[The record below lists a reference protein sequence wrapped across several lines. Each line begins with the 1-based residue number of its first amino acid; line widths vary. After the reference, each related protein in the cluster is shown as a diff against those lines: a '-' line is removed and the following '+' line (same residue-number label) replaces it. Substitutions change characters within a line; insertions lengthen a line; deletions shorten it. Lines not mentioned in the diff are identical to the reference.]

1 MTATGG
7 KNSPAYVLFG
17 KTRRSV
23 LGLLFGHPDDS
34 FYLRQVA
41 RTVGIASGTVQRDLQ
56 PLVHAG
62 IIIRVRQGN
71 QVYFQANRGCPVFVE
86 LRGLVVK
93 TVTVGEVF
101 RAALTP
107 LRRKILLAFIYGSFA
122 RGAQQRGSDM
132 DLLIVG
138 DVRFGRG
145 GGRARPR
152 AAQTRPR
159 SEPDG
164 LLRREFRTRLSAGQQ
179 FLMSVLKGP
188 KIFLIGGERE
198 LAGLAA
204 QRVAR

>member
-1 MTATGG
+1 MTTTSG

-23 LGLLFGHPDDS
+23 LGLLYGRPDDS

-41 RTVGIASGTVQRDLQ
+41 RTVGIASGTVQRELR

-62 IIIRVRQGN
+62 IVLRVRQGH
-71 QVYFQANRGCPVFVE
+71 QVYFQANRGCPVFLE

-93 TVTVGEVF
+93 TVTVGEVVQ
-101 RAALTP
+101 AALAP
-107 LRRKILLAFIYGSFA
+107 LRGRILLAFVYGSFA

-132 DLLIVG
+132 DVLIVG
-138 DVRFGRG
+138 NVRFGEAVAALARAQEKL
-145 GGRARPR
+145 GREVNP
-152 AAQTRPR
+152 TVY
-159 SEPDG
+159 SVG
-164 LLRREFRTRLSAGQQ
+164 EFRTRLSAGQH
-179 FLMSVLKGP
+179 FLVSVLKGP